1 MQMAPKSYQERVLIS
16 WWVSLLF
23 VGIIVF
29 FSAVV
34 VIQSIWGIP
43 IGSRPVLTYLVVGLE
58 IVFILIFINFS
69 KLDIAVDPER
79 IEVKYGVIKKT
90 IPINEVAS
98 CETIR
103 AKFRV
108 YGGVGIRIGTD
119 RSLAFTTSFGSAIK
133 IIRKRGHP
141 FVFSTNKPTE
151 LSKLINTFAK
161 PHV

>member
-1 MQMAPKSYQERVLIS
+1 MAPKSYQERVWIS

-43 IGSRPVLTYLVVGLE
+43 IGSRPMPTYLAVGLE
-58 IVFILIFINFS
+58 IVFILLFINFS
-69 KLDIAVDPER
+69 KLDIAVDLER

-98 CETIR
+98 CETTH

-119 RSLAFTTSFGSAIK
+119 RSLAFTASFGNAIK

-151 LSKLINTFAK
+151 LSKLINTLAK
-161 PHV
+161 PHA